1 MARVLQWR
9 CGHAQTCER
18 ERGATC
24 VARIPGVDAAV
35 EMSAATTLLG
45 DITAA
50 AAGTIRAVDVD
61 GINLDIDISGASLAD
76 LKRLA
81 PLNLPETVPH

>member
-1 MARVLQWR
+1 MP
-9 CGHAQTCER
+9 TPD
-18 ERGATC
+18 T
-24 VARIPGVDAAV
+24 AV